1 MLRPAIPVHGASAL
15 ASLIAPCSERALV
28 AFCLAALLTAAPS
41 LAQEA
46 SAEAKS
52 EDSGETAP
60 ETPEPSPGDE
70 PEGTTE
76 PSSPEPRTTEPKDP
90 SPPPSDTPPPPEQ
103 AVPAVRL
110 PEILVQKEATYPEGH
125 ILDAVEVHVVLVVEI
140 SEQGDVTGARVLA
153 SGGRDFDEAAVAAV
167 RQWKFTPAH
176 RGDKAV
182 RSQIRVPFHF
192 IPPELTL
199 GGATEAHGHAHKPQG
214 PELEGVPV
222 EVTVEGARELRP
234 KARSTGD
241 FELGRDTLHAAP
253 RSEGAELLR
262 SVPGLYVG
270 RGEGATVA
278 HNYMLRGFDSEHGQ
292 DIEFRVGGLPI
303 NLPSH
308 IHGQG
313 YSDMDLLISDA
324 VSSLSVREGIYDPEQ
339 GDFAIAGTIDAR
351 LGVPETAR
359 GVTLRSSYGSFHSFR
374 QLALFAPRGV
384 NEESFG
390 AAEYRSTDGFGQNR
404 RGRSARL
411 NLQHRFGKGE
421 LTFRAIA
428 LMSVARAS
436 SAGVLRRD
444 DIDRGDV
451 CFLCVYDEATARA
464 QGGQTGRFL
473 AGLFADYR
481 AKDGANG
488 EAGVWLGYDTF
499 RHQGNFTGF
508 LERSSLLDRTSG
520 RGDLL
525 EQENQTLS
533 FGLKGRYRTART
545 TLSSFAKATVEVGL
559 SGRVDSID
567 QAQNLIDASSNN
579 QTWDKRLD
587 ASIRAADAGM
597 FGDLNFD
604 LTRFVTAR
612 VGLRGDLLAY
622 SVDDR
627 LHHVAER
634 SRPEGA
640 SIPGY
645 RRSAAGMAAGPRTS
659 LTFRWTPAFEL
670 MAAYGQGYRSPAGRM
685 LEDGEEAPFTKV
697 HSTDIGVRYKS
708 GEVFEAAFGGFSTI
722 LSNDLAFDPTEGR
735 LEATGPTSRAGATLY
750 LLARPVEWSLLSL
763 SSTFVD
769 ARLTG
774 PPPPTAEEPISPLSS
789 GARVPFVPPLVIR
802 LDASVKKELI
812 TRLGQN
818 ALIGRAGLGLSFLSP
833 RPLPY
838 GGSSEAV
845 SLLDATLG
853 LLWGPLDLS
862 LDAFNLLDARY
873 GAVEYSYASDWS
885 PNDGVRSRLPAR
897 HLAAGSPLSLMVNLG
912 IRL

>member
-1 MLRPAIPVHGASAL
+1 MA
-15 ASLIAPCSERALV
+15 
-28 AFCLAALLTAAPS
+28 AFCLAALLNVAPS
-41 LAQEA
+41 LAQEP
-46 SAEAKS
+46 SAESDAS
-52 EDSGETAP
+52 EGQERPSEAEEPTEGAP
-60 ETPEPSPGDE
+60 KDAP
-70 PEGTTE
+70 
-76 PSSPEPRTTEPKDP
+76 PSSNGNPPATEADAPAAEKP
-90 SPPPSDTPPPPEQ
+90 
-103 AVPAVRL
+103 PAVRL
-110 PEILVQKEATYPEGH
+110 PEVLVQKEAIYPEGH

-153 SGGRDFDEAAVAAV
+153 SGGRDFDEAALEAV
-167 RQWKFTPAH
+167 RQWKFVPAY
-176 RGDKAV
+176 RDDNPV
-182 RSQIRVPFHF
+182 RSQIRIPFHF
-192 IPPELTL
+192 IPPELLL

-214 PELEGVPV
+214 PEVEGVPV

-241 FELGRDTLHAAP
+241 FDLGRDTLLAAP
-253 RSEGAELLR
+253 RSEGAEILR

-270 RGEGATVA
+270 RGEGASVA

-292 DIEFRVGGLPI
+292 DIEFRVGGVPI

-313 YSDMDLLISDA
+313 YSDMDLLIADA

-351 LGVPETAR
+351 LGVPEAAR

-374 QLALFAPRGV
+374 QLALFAPQGQS
-384 NEESFG
+384 EESFG

-404 RGRSARL
+404 RGQSARL

-428 LMSVARAS
+428 LMNVARSS

-444 DIDRGDV
+444 DIDSGSV

-473 AGLFADYR
+473 AGLFADYLG
-481 AKDGANG
+481 KDGANG

-499 RHQGNFTGF
+499 RLQGNFTGF

-520 RGDLL
+520 RGDLF

-533 FGLKGRYRTART
+533 FGLKGRYRTAKAELT
-545 TLSSFAKATVEVGL
+545 PWAKASIEVGL
-559 SGRVDSID
+559 TGRVDTID
-567 QAQNLIDASSNN
+567 QSQNLIDAASNN
-579 QTWDKRLD
+579 QIWDKRLD
-587 ASIRAADAGM
+587 ATIRAADAGL
-597 FGDLNFD
+597 FGDLNVD

-612 VGLRGDLLAY
+612 VGLRGDLLGY

-627 LHHVAER
+627 LHQVAER
-634 SRPEGA
+634 SRPEDA

-659 LTFRWTPAFEL
+659 LTFRFTPALEV

-697 HSTDIGVRYKS
+697 HSTDIGVRYRS
-708 GEVFEAAFGGFSTI
+708 DDVFEAALGGFYTT
-722 LSNDLAFDPTEGR
+722 LSNDLAFDPSEGR

-750 LLARPVEWSLLSL
+750 ILARPVEWSLLSL

-769 ARLTG
+769 ARLTD
-774 PPPPTAEEPISPLSS
+774 PPPPTAEEPISPLTS
-789 GARVPFVPPLVIR
+789 GARVPFVPPLVVR
-802 LDASVKKELI
+802 LDASVKKELLS
-812 TRLGQN
+812 RLGPN
-818 ALIGRAGLGLSFLSP
+818 ALVGRAGLGFSFLSP

-838 GGSSEAV
+838 GDSSEAV

-862 LDAFNLLDARY
+862 LDAFNLFDVRY

-897 HLAAGSPLSLMVNLG
+897 HLAAGAPLSLMVNLG